1 MSIILILLLV
11 LSLAALV
18 PLAVRHAKIMADN
31 SRLQTELANEH
42 RNAGEK
48 SARLTSEFE
57 NLANRIFEEKGRAM
71 VSQNESKLGDLL
83 RPLAKEIGQ
92 FRERVD
98 AVHTEST
105 KQSSALV
112 EQVRQLQELSNKV
125 SADATGL
132 ADAIKGNSKTQG
144 DWGEVIVERILESSG
159 LTAGREYESQA
170 SFRDDEQNLKRPDF
184 VVHLPG
190 EKSIILDSKVSLTAY
205 ERYANA
211 GNEDERAQALK
222 EHLFSV
228 RKHIEELNGKDYT
241 ALLGSKTLDFVL
253 MCIPLEPAYQVA
265 MQHDKNLLYD
275 LAKTRVV
282 LTGPAT
288 LMITLKL
295 VAQIWRRENE
305 QRNAAVIAEQA
316 GRMYDQVRLVLEA
329 VQDARSKMDGATVA
343 LDTAAKRIGEG
354 RGNLIKRV
362 EDLRTLGAKV
372 KTQITSETVEKA
384 LNSGDHDEPETLCS
398 GT

>member
-1 MSIILILLLV
+1 MTGLFIVLFLAALAGCILLLFKNGK
-11 LSLAALV
+11 LG
-18 PLAVRHAKIMADN
+18 AVNA
-31 SRLQTELANEH
+31 RLQAELDSERTGAEGK
-42 RNAGEK
+42 AVQLK
-48 SARLTSEFE
+48 TEFE
-57 NLANRIFEEKGRAM
+57 NLANRIFEEKGRAI

-83 RPLAKEIGQ
+83 RPLEKEIGQ
-92 FRERVD
+92 FRQRVD

-112 EQVRQLQELSNKV
+112 AQVRQLQELSNKV
-125 SADATGL
+125 SADAIGL

-222 EHLFSV
+222 GHLFSV

-241 ALLGSKTLDFVL
+241 GLLGSKTLDFVI
-253 MCIPLEPAYQVA
+253 MCVPIEPAYQAA
-265 MQHDKNLLYD
+265 MEHDKNLLYD
-275 LAKTRVV
+275 LAQGRVV

-295 VAQIWRRENE
+295 IAQIWRRENE
-305 QRNAAVIAEQA
+305 QRNAVVIAEQA

-329 VQDARSKMDGATVA
+329 VQDAKGRIKGISDSIELAE
-343 LDTAAKRIGEG
+343 KRIGEG
-354 RGNLIKRV
+354 RGNLVKRV

-372 KTQITSETVEKA
+372 KEQLPANLVEKA
-384 LNSGDHDEPETLCS
+384 GKDEDN
-398 GT
+398 